1 MIIFIF
7 YKKSGILKIGG
18 SMKKQLPKATYK
30 ILLLIA
36 ILLIFILVL
45 WFYVETSDSKKQIN
59 IQKKIEETTNY
70 IKTLETSSTLIE
82 ENKMESLIQLV
93 FQEETG
99 EYKSY
104 YINVSNGEQS
114 KLEEFL
120 KSGQQENFLNKIHES
135 VELKYPKF
143 ISEVLCYGNGDVTY
157 VLKENEM
164 TVYFYHFEIYPSVSE
179 ELSVTLNYNEIK
191 DDLDI
196 YVTGTENYEKEN
208 GYTLNKEQKAIALT
222 FDDGPSGQKT
232 LDLLNIFAD
241 NKMHAT
247 FFMVGNRMAAQPHIL
262 KEVLKSGNEIGG
274 HSYNHANL
282 NRQTKDF
289 LIKDQENLNTVYQS
303 ITGETLKLLRPPYGN
318 ANSLVKETLNY
329 SLINWNIDTE
339 DWRYKDSERIYNE
352 ILNKVEDG
360 DIILMH
366 DLYDTTIEAVRKL
379 LPELYSRGFQVVTIS
394 ELAELKGKTLEPH
407 IIYRSIK

>member
-1 MIIFIF
+1 
-7 YKKSGILKIGG
+7 
-18 SMKKQLPKATYK
+18 
-30 ILLLIA
+30 
-36 ILLIFILVL
+36 
-45 WFYVETSDSKKQIN
+45 
-59 IQKKIEETTNY
+59 
-70 IKTLETSSTLIE
+70 
-82 ENKMESLIQLV
+82 MESLIQLV

-339 DWRYKDSERIYNE
+339 DWRYRNQEHIYNE
-352 ILNKVEDG
+352 VISKVEDG

-366 DLYDTTIEAVRKL
+366 DLYDSTVDAVEKL
-379 LPELYSRGFQVVTIS
+379 LPELYVKGYQVVTIS
-394 ELAELKGKTLEPH
+394 EMANLKGIELEQKKV
-407 IIYRSIK
+407 IRSIK

>member
-135 VELKYPKF
+135 IELKYPKF

-232 LDLLNIFAD
+232 LDLEETAW
-241 NKMHAT
+241 
-247 FFMVGNRMAAQPHIL
+247 QP
-262 KEVLKSGNEIGG
+262 
-274 HSYNHANL
+274 NL
-282 NRQTKDF
+282 
-289 LIKDQENLNTVYQS
+289 
-303 ITGETLKLLRPPYGN
+303 
-318 ANSLVKETLNY
+318 
-329 SLINWNIDTE
+329 
-339 DWRYKDSERIYNE
+339 IY
-352 ILNKVEDG
+352 
-360 DIILMH
+360 
-366 DLYDTTIEAVRKL
+366 
-379 LPELYSRGFQVVTIS
+379 
-394 ELAELKGKTLEPH
+394 
-407 IIYRSIK
+407 

>member
-1 MIIFIF
+1 
-7 YKKSGILKIGG
+7 
-18 SMKKQLPKATYK
+18 
-30 ILLLIA
+30 
-36 ILLIFILVL
+36 
-45 WFYVETSDSKKQIN
+45 
-59 IQKKIEETTNY
+59 
-70 IKTLETSSTLIE
+70 
-82 ENKMESLIQLV
+82 
-93 FQEETG
+93 
-99 EYKSY
+99 
-104 YINVSNGEQS
+104 
-114 KLEEFL
+114 
-120 KSGQQENFLNKIHES
+120 
-135 VELKYPKF
+135 
-143 ISEVLCYGNGDVTY
+143 
-157 VLKENEM
+157 
-164 TVYFYHFEIYPSVSE
+164 
-179 ELSVTLNYNEIK
+179 
-191 DDLDI
+191 
-196 YVTGTENYEKEN
+196 
-208 GYTLNKEQKAIALT
+208 
-222 FDDGPSGQKT
+222 
-232 LDLLNIFAD
+232 
-241 NKMHAT
+241 
-247 FFMVGNRMAAQPHIL
+247 MAAQPHIL

-339 DWRYKDSERIYNE
+339 DWRYKNSDHIYNE